1 MMRREQAV
9 VMASIVQ
16 AQLRQFVDELHAV
29 HARHAEIHEDEV
41 VRMMAGQ
48 RQRLFGGMGR
58 IHLGETGFFQ
68 QAGHLGA
75 LEFMVVQ
82 YQDLVFG

>member
-1 MMRREQAV
+1 
-9 VMASIVQ
+9 
-16 AQLRQFVDELHAV
+16 
-29 HARHAEIHEDEV
+29 
-41 VRMMAGQ
+41 MMAGQ

-75 LEFMVVQ
+75 LNSWSSSTRTLYSDSISTPRDFHRLQ
-82 YQDLVFG
+82 CLAQDIQR

>member
-1 MMRREQAV
+1 
-9 VMASIVQ
+9 
-16 AQLRQFVDELHAV
+16 
-29 HARHAEIHEDEV
+29 
-41 VRMMAGQ
+41 MMAGQ